1 MSTSSPEEG
10 GRHDERFDH
19 DGDPDPDR
27 DHEKPT
33 ATTIDAA
40 VMPGASC
47 LA

>member
-1 MSTSSPEEG
+1 MTNDSTTTATQTSTQT
-10 GRHDERFDH
+10 RTAK
-19 DGDPDPDR
+19 
-27 DHEKPT
+27 KPT